1 MKAAQAFR
9 PLPVLT
15 NGDSMV
21 LLFSTSLRSLLA
33 PLREC
38 YVINEM
44 LVKEKE
50 NYIDIQA
57 FSSCLLFCA

>member
-1 MKAAQAFR
+1 MKACRKEIKEVKAAQAFR
-9 PLPVLT
+9 PLSVLT

-33 PLREC
+33 PLKEC
-38 YVINEM
+38 YLINEM

-50 NYIDIQA
+50 KYIDI
-57 FSSCLLFCA
+57 

>member
-1 MKAAQAFR
+1 
-9 PLPVLT
+9 
-15 NGDSMV
+15 MV

-33 PLREC
+33 ALKEC
-38 YVINEM
+38 YLINEM

-57 FSSCLLFCA
+57 FSSCLLFSA